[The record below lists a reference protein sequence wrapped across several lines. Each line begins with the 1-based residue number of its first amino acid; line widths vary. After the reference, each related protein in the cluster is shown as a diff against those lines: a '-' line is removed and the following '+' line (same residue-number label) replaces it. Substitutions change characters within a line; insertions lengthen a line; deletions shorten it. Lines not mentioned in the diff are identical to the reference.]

1 MSGVGPNAYD
11 GFDNEGGTNNRK
23 LAVDGDAVVAGEA
36 ALLANTLTAG
46 A

>member
-11 GFDNEGGTNNRK
+11 GFDDGGTNNRK